1 MEKKNVNVSIKGIQ
15 VQDGD
20 SSDVELFTEGTLEK
34 RGSKYVLVYNES
46 EVTGLGGTTTM
57 LEIDGEKVSLVR
69 NGTVNNQMIFIKDK
83 KTTSYYETQYGSLI
97 IGVLTDRINV
107 DMGDSGGTVS
117 INYTI
122 DINEEY
128 TGENSFFIDI
138 KEA

>member
-107 DMGDSGGTVS
+107 DMGDDGGTVS